1 MVSYILEHPVL
12 YKVINN
18 NLLLN
23 KKYNNVFKKN
33 NIPNARHI
41 HTDIISCIFAK
52 YRRYPKYVQLSFR
65 TLKNINEN
73 H

>member
-1 MVSYILEHPVL
+1 MVSYILEHPVV

-41 HTDIISCIFAK
+41 HTGIISCIS
-52 YRRYPKYVQLSFR
+52 Q
-65 TLKNINEN
+65 NIDGIQNMFNYLLE
-73 H
+73 HSKT